1 MMTRGAIMWFL
12 LLLLMPVMLSNACP
26 SESFSP
32 ANSTR
37 WELLEAVADQI
48 HIEDGLMIRTK
59 ESYRYYFWDLYKSVP
74 RSQRLEIVNK
84 MSESLKEVAFRDR
97 RFDMVGLILF
107 GPDKGRSF
115 LRIRHD
121 KRPEPVNVL
130 GYIQCVRTL
139 VCSTSYND
147 DLFEKH
153 CGPSCFRGLRHTR
166 SRANLCSLATKEA
179 IEEAM
184 ILACG
189 MNFIE
194 PEPQQQVP
202 YGYLAFGSGLH
213 VLEVTAIFLSSP
225 SAMVAVA
232 SCLALNYVISSI
244 ITPMLFKKKE
254 LPWENFTDGWTRD
267 QVAKWVS
274 CPGFKEWMIKN
285 YHRIIILP
293 DTSHDE

>member
-1 MMTRGAIMWFL
+1 MMSRGAMWFL
-12 LLLLMPVMLSNACP
+12 LLLLMSVMLSNACP
-26 SESFSP
+26 SEPFPP
-32 ANSTR
+32 ANGTR
-37 WELLEAVADQI
+37 WELLEAVVDQI

-97 RFDMVGLILF
+97 RLDMVGLILF
-107 GPDKGRSF
+107 GPDKGRPF

-139 VCSTSYND
+139 D

-189 MNFIE
+189 MNFIQ

-213 VLEVTAIFLSSP
+213 VLEVTAIFLVSY
-225 SAMVAVA
+225 
-232 SCLALNYVISSI
+232 L
-244 ITPMLFKKKE
+244 ITF
-254 LPWENFTDGWTRD
+254 FF
-267 QVAKWVS
+267 AIY
-274 CPGFKEWMIKN
+274 C
-285 YHRIIILP
+285 
-293 DTSHDE
+293 